1 MAKTD
6 AGAQPGHETSNTS
19 CETPTETSNFVALL
33 QRMRYIE
40 RWALM
45 RGSRPE
51 NLSEHSLDVAV
62 VAHMLATI
70 ARVRHGADVDP
81 ARCAV
86 VAVYHDASE
95 VVTGDMPTPVKYA
108 NPVLRDAYKA
118 VERSAVDS
126 LLDTLPDDLR
136 SSYEQVFRPD
146 GSESDERAF
155 AIAKAADRISAL
167 AKCLEERR
175 AGNSEF
181 ATAEQSCREAVEAS
195 AHDLPEVA
203 DFCREFLPSY
213 GMTLDELLGRR
224 TQD

>member
-6 AGAQPGHETSNTS
+6 AGTTAEFGCETSGTG
-19 CETPTETSNFVALL
+19 CETSNFVALL

-95 VVTGDMPTPVKYA
+95 VVTGDMPTPVKYH
-108 NPVLRDAYKA
+108 
-118 VERSAVDS
+118 S
-126 LLDTLPDDLR
+126 DTLRGAYRALEDMAADRLTAMLPEGMQPAFTPYLRPEDDNTWQL
-136 SSYEQVFRPD
+136 V
-146 GSESDERAF
+146 
-155 AIAKAADRISAL
+155 KAADRISAYV
-167 AKCLEERR
+167 KCVEEQR
-175 AGNSEF
+175 AGNHEF
-181 ATAEQSCREAVEAS
+181 DAAGENIRASLEAMS
-195 AHDLPEVA
+195 LPEVR
-203 DFCREFLPSY
+203 DFMAEFVPSFAL
-213 GMTLDELLGRR
+213 TLDELNRPGGAS
-224 TQD
+224 

>member
-6 AGAQPGHETSNTS
+6 AGTTAEFGCETSGTG
-19 CETPTETSNFVALL
+19 CETSNFVALL

-136 SSYEQVFRPD
+136 PSYEGVFWPD
-146 GSESDERAF
+146 GSE
-155 AIAKAADRISAL
+155 
-167 AKCLEERR
+167 
-175 AGNSEF
+175 
-181 ATAEQSCREAVEAS
+181 
-195 AHDLPEVA
+195 
-203 DFCREFLPSY
+203 
-213 GMTLDELLGRR
+213 
-224 TQD
+224 